1 MSKVTQYAIDDIK
14 VCVWFSKVNLKK
26 IQSLLQK
33 ILLEKKKKW
42 EGEAKVEG
50 ILYYCKDIH
59 QDVENSNQNTICFPS
74 HPIPRN
80 IRIL

>member
-14 VCVWFSKVNLKK
+14 VCIWFSNKLERNSIIIAKDLTWKK
-26 IQSLLQK
+26 T
-33 ILLEKKKKW
+33 KW
-42 EGEAKVEG
+42 EGEAKVKG
-50 ILYYCKDIH
+50 ILYYCKDIR